1 MSAIGDAVETI
12 RERVER
18 RGIGDPALIVGTM
31 AALYLAYILVGSI
44 IGFDLNGQ
52 VNALQR
58 ITFLT
63 AVFSVAGLALNLHWG
78 YTGLFNV
85 GIAGFMAIGVYVM
98 GIATAP
104 VDPGSPTALPGLGLP
119 MPVGVV
125 LGVLAAALAGLVIS
139 LPALRLRA
147 DYLAI
152 VTLGF
157 SEIVRLSVSSATFQ
171 EFTLF
176 GRTMGTGGSNGLS
189 LAGDPSAVVRT
200 LYDTGFGITPL
211 KSAADGIV
219 AAFAAVGIERAVVIN
234 ITYTVVIVVVL
245 GLVYALVRRLGNS
258 PFGRV
263 LRAIREDEDV
273 AQSLGKDTRLLK
285 MKSFV
290 IGCGLLGFAAI
301 IWQGSRGLA
310 TPNTFMTQ
318 LTVFVWVVVTI
329 GGSGSNTGTV
339 LGAALFVGLLREGPR
354 FLRDAIS
361 ATVDLPR
368 APSNVFNAVAA
379 LGDLDPTPLVSYVF
393 GQLGA
398 LQFVLLGVVLIVV
411 VKRRPEGVMGHR
423 KEPAA
428 AIDITRPREQL
439 VGNRRDDGTADTTGE
454 GEANEG
460 ESDD

>member
-1 MSAIGDAVETI
+1 MSAVGDAIAAI
-12 RERVER
+12 REQIDDRE
-18 RGIGDPALIVGTM
+18 IGDPALIVGTM
-31 AALYLAYILVGSI
+31 ALIYLAYLSI
-44 IGFDLNGQ
+44 GTVIGFGLNGQ

-63 AVFSVAGLALNLHWG
+63 AVFGVAGLALNLHWG

-85 GIAGFMAIGVYVM
+85 GIAGFMAISVYVM

-104 VDPGSPTALPGLGLP
+104 VDPSSSTAVPGLGLP
-119 MPVGVV
+119 MPVGVA
-125 LGVLAAALAGLVIS
+125 LGILAGAVAGLVIS

-157 SEIVRLSVSSATFQ
+157 SEIVRLSVSSGTLQ

-176 GRTMGTGGSNGLS
+176 GRKMGTGGSNGLS
-189 LAGDPSAVVRT
+189 LAGDPSAAVRT
-200 LYDTGFGITPL
+200 LYDTGFGLPPL
-211 KSAADGIV
+211 KATADRVVATFGAA
-219 AAFAAVGIERAVVIN
+219 GIERPVVIN
-234 ITYTVVIVVVL
+234 ITYTVIVVGILV
-245 GLVYALVRRLGNS
+245 LVYLLVSRLGNS

-273 AQSLGKDTRLLK
+273 AQSLGKDTRLMK

-290 IGCGLLGFAAI
+290 IGCALLGLAAI

-318 LTVFVWVVVTI
+318 LTVFVWIVVII

-339 LGAALFVGLLREGPR
+339 LGAAMFVSLLLEGPR

-361 ATVDLPR
+361 STVDLPR
-368 APSNVFNAVAA
+368 SPTNIFES
-379 LGDLDPTPLVSYVF
+379 LGPLTDLDPMPLVSYVF
-393 GQLGA
+393 DQLGP
-398 LQFVLLGVVLIVV
+398 LQFILLGIVLIVI
-411 VKRRPEGVMGHR
+411 VKRRPQGLLGHR
-423 KEPAA
+423 KEPAST
-428 AIDITRPREQL
+428 IDITKPRDQL
-439 VGNRRDDGTADTTGE
+439 LEEGADD
-454 GEANEG
+454 
-460 ESDD
+460 